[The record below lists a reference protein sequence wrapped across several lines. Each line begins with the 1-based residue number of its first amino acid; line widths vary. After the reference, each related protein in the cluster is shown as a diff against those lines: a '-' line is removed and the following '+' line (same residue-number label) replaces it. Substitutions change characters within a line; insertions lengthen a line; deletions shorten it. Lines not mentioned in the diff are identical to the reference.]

1 VSAVELLERHLAVIA
16 LREPE
21 ITAFVSVRAEEARA
35 AARAADALFA
45 AGCDLG
51 PLQGIPVAVKDNID
65 VAGVATTVGSALLAG
80 NVADRDAAVVR
91 SLRAAGAVLVGKTNL
106 HEFTL
111 GGTTINPHYGTTRN
125 PWDLDRFVAG
135 SSGGSAAAVAAGE
148 CLGALGSDTS
158 GSILYPAAMTG
169 ITGLRPTFGLV
180 STEGLF
186 PLAPSIDAVG
196 PMARTVDDV
205 TLLLDCLAP
214 GSARPRRRR
223 ALRGTSVGVLRDFA
237 LHGGTP
243 GVRAAFEAA
252 LADLAELGAR
262 VVDVPPPAEFDR
274 FPEWRR
280 VRLAETEL
288 VHRRWFPAQA
298 DRYGADVREALRAGA
313 GLTALQYLEA
323 VQLRRRL
330 TAGFLALLDEVDV
343 LATPTTPFAAIPIG
357 QDWVDLE
364 GRREPLLPALL
375 RYGTLAGCIG
385 APALSVP
392 CGFVD
397 GLPVGLQLIGR
408 PSEEAAL
415 LAIGRGYE
423 EVHQWPLRLP
433 PAKGA

>member
-1 VSAVELLERHLAVIA
+1 
-16 LREPE
+16 
-21 ITAFVSVRAEEARA
+21 
-35 AARAADALFA
+35 
-45 AGCDLG
+45 
-51 PLQGIPVAVKDNID
+51 
-65 VAGVATTVGSALLAG
+65 
-80 NVADRDAAVVR
+80 
-91 SLRAAGAVLVGKTNL
+91 
-106 HEFTL
+106 
-111 GGTTINPHYGTTRN
+111 
-125 PWDLDRFVAG
+125 
-135 SSGGSAAAVAAGE
+135 
-148 CLGALGSDTS
+148 
-158 GSILYPAAMTG
+158 
-169 ITGLRPTFGLV
+169 
-180 STEGLF
+180 
-186 PLAPSIDAVG
+186 
-196 PMARTVDDV
+196 
-205 TLLLDCLAP
+205 
-214 GSARPRRRR
+214 
-223 ALRGTSVGVLRDFA
+223 
-237 LHGGTP
+237 
-243 GVRAAFEAA
+243 
-252 LADLAELGAR
+252 

-298 DRYGADVREALRAGA
+298 DRYGDDVREALRAGA

-408 PSEEAAL
+408 PSEEGAL
-415 LAIGRGYE
+415 LALGRGYE